1 MTRIFSLEEY
11 RSSRKLKYLLGLG
24 IIHYLSPGRERK
36 EREGLEESHAFQG
49 GEISHLQK
57 SNLGN

>member
-24 IIHYLSPGRERK
+24 IIHYLSPGRERNW
-36 EREGLEESHAFQG
+36 EGLEESHAFQG